1 MSNAML
7 HLVTFKLGMAH
18 STNDAFE
25 CARDH
30 FVIIRQAC
38 FPQFDSVSPSIRSIV
53 LHASRLAPTHPII
66 QRDPSGIVPNL
77 TLTSKQKL
85 RSIYLNA
92 IFVLMSKGGFT

>member
-30 FVIIRQAC
+30 CVIIRQAC
-38 FPQFDSVSPSIRSIV
+38 FPQFDSTLALSIV
-53 LHASRLAPTHPII
+53 LHASLAHSPYYTAHSIL
-66 QRDPSGIVPNL
+66 NL
-77 TLTSKQKL
+77 SQIHQIREEKL
-85 RSIYLNA
+85 YRNS
-92 IFVLMSKGGFT
+92 